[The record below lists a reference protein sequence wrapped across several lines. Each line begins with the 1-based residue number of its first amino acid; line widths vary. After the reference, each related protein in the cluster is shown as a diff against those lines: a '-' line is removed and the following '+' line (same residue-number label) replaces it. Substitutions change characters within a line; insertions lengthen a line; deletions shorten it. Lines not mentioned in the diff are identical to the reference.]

1 MRRSLHVVFGLV
13 VVLTAAA
20 GCTGSEPPAPPPAPT
35 AVALGGHQVDAGL
48 VAAVDAFFADD
59 LGGSYRNRRSL
70 LVTIGGQTL
79 MERHDAGSSCGVDV
93 QRAVGGQEHPGHAGR
108 GGRRGGPAAAGRHR
122 SDELLPAYRALMSPG
137 LRAVTLRQ
145 LLSMSSGLPFTF
157 YPQVFGPDVPHDVDW
172 VRTILTTGQQQ
183 PAGRF
188 EYSNGGTHLIAAALQ
203 GAVGP
208 LLDYARRT
216 LFDPLGID
224 TTPAADGVAR
234 PENIPAY
241 DAARFSW
248 PTDPQGIHLGGGGQK
263 LTATDLAKLGQLWLA
278 GGRWNGRQLVP
289 VDYLTRAT
297 TPADPRWAGPRHRLR
312 LRLRLLDLH
321 PRRTPR
327 LLRPR
332 RRRPTRPGRARPR
345 PRRGDPVHLTD
356 RPHRQR
362 RHRHRRRHPL
372 RRDHPRPRHPPHP
385 LSSGRPGRSV
395 RQMRAFGGR
404 WALLRPCRSGGG
416 GRSAPED
423 LGVAIQLG
431 SSVHRRW

>member
-79 MERHDAGSSCGVDV
+79 MERHDAGSTAASTFNVQSVGKSILATLVGV
-93 QRAVGGQEHPGHAGR
+93 AVGEGR
-108 GGRRGGPAAAGRHR
+108 LRLDATLG
-122 SDELLPAYRALMSPG
+122 ELLPAYRALMSPG

-248 PTDPQGIHLGGGGQK
+248 PTDPQGIHLGSGGQK

-289 VDYLTRAT
+289 VDYLTHAT
-297 TPADPRWAGPRHRLR
+297 TRQIPVGPVRGT
-312 LRLRLLDLH
+312 DYGYGYGFWTS
-321 PRRTPR
+321 TP
-327 LLRPR
+327 
-332 RRRPTRPGRARPR
+332 G
-345 PRRGDPVHLTD
+345 GH
-356 RPHRQR
+356 
-362 RHRHRRRHPL
+362 
-372 RRDHPRPRHPPHP
+372 
-385 LSSGRPGRSV
+385 
-395 RQMRAFGGR
+395 RAFS
-404 WALLRPCRSGGG
+404 AHGGG
-416 GRSAPED
+416 GQLVQVVPALD
-423 LGVAIQLG
+423 LVVVIQSTSPTDLTV
-431 SSVHRRW
+431 SVDTGTADDIRYAEIIRDLVIPRIR